1 MFLYK
6 CGLVKSYKGR
16 LVMGYALFANRKLFY
31 THLVHQLQT
40 ELDMVTRK
48 KMNLLTYSA
57 NLSDG
62 RVTYDEMASD
72 ADNYYLYKDFLATC
86 DARNTTD
93 EAYQSVFNEILTG
106 AANAGCSQED
116 LELFK
121 ASIADSANLKYSQE
135 LTKKLEVQEEQL
147 DLQQQKI
154 QTELSVAQSQLEAV
168 QQAEGQAIKNA
179 TPKYN
184 GVG

>member
-1 MFLYK
+1 MFLYR
-6 CGLVKSYKGR
+6 CGLVKSNKGR

-62 RVTYDEMASD
+62 AVTWEEMASD
-72 ADNYYLYKDFLATC
+72 ADNYYLYKNFLAC
-86 DARNTTD
+86 CQARNDSD
-93 EAYQSVFNEILTG
+93 ESIQSVFDEILTG
-106 AANAGCSQED
+106 AANDGCSEED
-116 LELFK
+116 IQLFRQ
-121 ASIADSANLKYSQE
+121 AIENSANVQYSQQI
-135 LTKKLEVQEEQL
+135 TKQLEAQEEQL

-154 QTELSVAQSQLEAV
+154 QSELTVAQSQLQAV
-168 QQAEGQAIKNA
+168 EQAEAKAIERA

>member
-1 MFLYK
+1 MK
-6 CGLVKSYKGR
+6 KGK
-16 LVMGYALFANRKLFY
+16 A
-31 THLVHQLQT
+31 THSSILAW
-40 ELDMVTRK
+40 RIPW
-48 KMNLLTYSA
+48 TYSP
-57 NLSDG
+57 
-62 RVTYDEMASD
+62 R
-72 ADNYYLYKDFLATC
+72 
-86 DARNTTD
+86 
-93 EAYQSVFNEILTG
+93 QSVFNEILTG